1 MLLCLAKK
9 GPSLFQLFQYL
20 LLPLIMI
27 FTLSCSDSKPD
38 KLLTSLSDDFNTS
51 YIDTNRDIQVDVYA
65 NFDDASQ
72 EEVSNA
78 LVWSSSNEALAT
90 VKGGLI
96 TTYANSGSVIIR
108 YQTAEKKNDGSPLFE
123 KTYQLYV
130 KELQLQR
137 ITLSQTELLLYEGD
151 SQGVKAKGIFEGDIA
166 LDITND
172 CEWSSADLTVSS
184 VNNSDVKGLVLGI
197 GEGATSITAT
207 NTGLS
212 DSMDVIVK
220 KREYKSIEID
230 NNVTSFNVEQS
241 ILLQVMAVGSDGS
254 RVLLDPSTLNF
265 VSSDT
270 EVVSMSDNNA
280 TALSKGASTITV
292 SLKSNSELKTT
303 TLLTVVQDQ
312 YVRLFKNGVE
322 VGLPF
327 SDTQEYESF
336 PAEYDSFTL
345 KAVGID
351 SSVDNL
357 QIQDFNGKPLS
368 IYDGYFDGINEGDVL
383 NAGVEVPFKLVRTGS
398 SKEFHFS
405 FRVSDSF
412 NNEFS
417 QKYKELP

>member
-9 GPSLFQLFQYL
+9 GPSLFQLFQYI
-20 LLPLIMI
+20 LLPLIMV

-38 KLLTSLSDDFNTS
+38 RLLTSLSDDFNTS
-51 YIDTNRDIQVDVYA
+51 YIDTNRNIQINVYA

-72 EEVSNA
+72 EEVSDV
-78 LVWSSSNEALAT
+78 LLWSSSNEALAT

-96 TTYANSGSVIIR
+96 TTNSDTGSVIIR
-108 YQTAEKKNDGSPLFE
+108 YQTAEKKEDGSPLFE

-130 KELQLQR
+130 KELQLQG

-151 SQGVKAKGIFEGDIA
+151 TQSVQAKGIFEGDIE

-184 VNNSDVKGLVLGI
+184 VNNSDAKGLVIAI

-207 NTGLS
+207 NAGLS
-212 DSMDVIVK
+212 DSMDVVVK

-254 RVLLDPSTLNF
+254 RVLLDPDTLNF
-265 VSSDT
+265 VSSDV

-280 TALSKGASTITV
+280 TALSKGESTITV
-292 SLKSNSELKTT
+292 SLKSNSELTT
-303 TLLTVVQDQ
+303 STLLTVEQDQ

-336 PAEYDSFTL
+336 PEEYDSFSL

-351 SSVDNL
+351 SSVNNL
-357 QIQDFNGKPLS
+357 QILDFNGIPLR
-368 IYDGYFDGINEGDVL
+368 INDGYFDGLNEGDVL
-383 NAGVEVPFKLVRTGS
+383 SAGIEVPFKLVRTGS
-398 SKEFHFS
+398 GKEFHFS

-417 QKYKELP
+417 QKYREN

>member
-1 MLLCLAKK
+1 ML
-9 GPSLFQLFQYL
+9 
-20 LLPLIMI
+20 

-38 KLLTSLSDDFNTS
+38 RLLTSLSDDFNTS
-51 YIDTNRDIQVDVYA
+51 YIDTNRDIQVNVYA

-72 EEVSNA
+72 EEVSDA
-78 LVWSSSNEALAT
+78 LLWSSSNEALAT

-96 TTYANSGSVIIR
+96 TTNADTGSVIIR
-108 YQTAEKKNDGSPLFE
+108 YQTAETKEDGSALFE

-130 KELQLQR
+130 KDLQLQG

-151 SQGVKAKGIFEGDIA
+151 SQSVKAKGIFEGDIE

-184 VNNSDVKGLVLGI
+184 VNNSDAKGLVLAI

-207 NTGLS
+207 NAGLS
-212 DSMDVIVK
+212 DSMDVTVK
-220 KREYKSIEID
+220 KRAYKSIEID

-241 ILLQVMAVGSDGS
+241 IVLQVMAVGSDGS
-254 RVLLDPSTLNF
+254 RVLLDPDTLNYE
-265 VSSDT
+265 SSDT

-280 TALSKGASTITV
+280 TALTKGESTITV

-303 TLLTVVQDQ
+303 TLLTVEQDT

-327 SDTQEYESF
+327 SDTQEYDSF
-336 PAEYDSFTL
+336 PTEYDSFSL
-345 KAVGID
+345 KAVGVD
-351 SSVDNL
+351 SSVNNL
-357 QIQDFNGKPLS
+357 QILDFNGNPLS

-383 NAGVEVPFKLVRTGS
+383 SAGVAVPFQLVRTGL

-417 QKYKELP
+417 QKYREN